1 MKNKLK
7 SMHETL
13 WINPSLKKNG
23 SLAHDGRSLTMTDV
37 YDAKAFIDHMSP
49 YLSQHFSLKDG
60 TLTSPLMP
68 IPAFQ
73 RTLITFLGGRIPG
86 HWYLKGDH
94 TLPVSGSI
102 KARGGIYTLLRYAEK
117 LAQSHQLKT
126 LFESAKGP
134 ASPELTAIYNQHTI
148 VVSST
153 GNLGLSIGLIGKSIG
168 FNVEVHM
175 SVDAKDW
182 KVERLKTIGAN
193 VVQHAGDYSE
203 AVKLGRSSASGRP
216 NTYFIDDED
225 SVDLFLGYSIAALEL
240 KSQLSAL
247 GHIINSDHPLFVYLP
262 CGVGGAPS
270 GIAFALKAIFGEN
283 VHLFTAE
290 PTHAPCMLLGLSTG
304 LWHNITVS
312 EIGIDGQTLADGL
325 AVGRPSELAS
335 KVLSQVLSGAYT
347 VSDEKL
353 LRMLYLMHESEGIDL
368 EPSAL
373 AGLIGPAKLYYET
386 AGFNYLKAHDLLEV
400 AEQAI
405 HVSWAAGG
413 SMVPDNV
420 MAQDIKRG
428 QDSSLNTF

>member
-1 MKNKLK
+1 MENTLK
-7 SMHETL
+7 ALNETI
-13 WINPSLKKNG
+13 WINPSLKKSC
-23 SLAHDGRSLTMTDV
+23 SLSHDGRLLTMADV
-37 YDAKAFIDHMSP
+37 FEAKAFIDKMAP
-49 YLSQHFSLKDG
+49 YLSEHFSLADG
-60 TLTSPLMP
+60 MLASPLTP
-68 IPAFQ
+68 ISSFQ
-73 RTLITFLGGRIPG
+73 RTLITFIGGRIPG

-94 TLPVSGSI
+94 ALPISGSI

-117 LAQSHQLKT
+117 LAKSHQMT
-126 LFESAKGP
+126 NFFESAAGP
-134 ASPELTAIYNQHTI
+134 ASPELTTIYSQHTV

-182 KVERLKTIGAN
+182 KVERLKALGAQ
-193 VVQHAGDYSE
+193 VIQHAGDYSE
-203 AVKLGRSSASGRP
+203 SVKLGRSSASGRP

-225 SVDLFLGYSIAALEL
+225 SVDLFLGYSIAGLEL
-240 KSQLSAL
+240 QAQLETL
-247 GHIINSDHPLFVYLP
+247 ERPVDSDHPLFVYLP

-290 PTHAPCMLLGLSTG
+290 PTHAPCMLLGLSTER
-304 LWHNITVS
+304 WHNISVS
-312 EIGIDGQTLADGL
+312 ELGIDGQTLADGL
-325 AVGRPSELAS
+325 AVGRSSELAS
-335 KVLSQVLSGAYT
+335 KTLSQVLSGAYT

-353 LRMLYLMHESEGIDL
+353 LRMLYLMHEAEGIDL

-386 AGFNYLKAHDLLEV
+386 DGFNYLKTHKLLEV
-400 AEQAI
+400 AEQAT
-405 HVSWAAGG
+405 HVSWATGG
-413 SMVPDNV
+413 IMVPDNV